1 MGSNYLEN
9 TLLSILYISLI
20 QGTIFVSACFLPPFN
35 LKFHIHIVNN
45 LPNNSNPLTVHC
57 QSKDNDIGYHT
68 LRVNEEIQWHFCTN
82 TRTLFF
88 CHFWW
93 NNKEAV
99 FDVFKDNESC
109 RILCQ
114 TSIPG
119 EDRQTCY
126 WSVKEDGFYLS
137 FLDAFLYRQNW
148 S

>member
-1 MGSNYLEN
+1 MGSNYLEK
-9 TLLSILYISLI
+9 TLFSILCISLI
-20 QGTIFVSACFLPPFN
+20 HGNIFASACFL
-35 LKFHIHIVNN
+35 LKYHICIVNN
-45 LPNNSNPLTVHC
+45 LTNNSNPLTVHC

-82 TRTLFF
+82 FRTLFF

-93 NNKEAV
+93 NNKQAV
-99 FDVFKDNESC
+99 FYVFKDNVSF

-119 EDRQTCY
+119 EARQTCH
-126 WSVKEDGFYLS
+126 WAVKEDGFYLA
-137 FLDAFLYRQNW
+137 FLDAFLYRK